1 MKFVTF
7 ETRSAPPQPGV
18 LRTDGTIAGLGET
31 FPRLLDLIDAGPEG
45 LAVARRAAERP
56 SSPIPL
62 ADAVLLAPLPRPRQI
77 RDFML
82 FEKHVRQAREQNQR
96 QGLIVGT
103 ITLPFRLL
111 GVLIGSLLFSIVVEC
126 VGMHLFWKDQGW
138 RHSRQMLQYELG
150 HLSNHFTRS
159 VVVQEP
165 GRTAHQ
171 LVDTGYEWVF
181 VRSGLLERTSQT
193 AERARAPSLGKSQD
207 GVRNFRYYISQVYV
221 WAESYLIA
229 AAFTTLTFL
238 VRLLVLVLTLPL
250 ILTAAFVGLIDG
262 LVRRDVR
269 RFGAGRESGF
279 IYHRAKAS
287 LMPLAVLPWVT
298 YLALPISVHP
308 LVILLPSAALLGLAV
323 SLTAGSFKKYL

>member
-1 MKFVTF
+1 MK
-7 ETRSAPPQPGV
+7 
-18 LRTDGTIAGLGET
+18 
-31 FPRLLDLIDAGPEG
+31 DA
-45 LAVARRAAERP
+45 ASTA
-56 SSPIPL
+56 
-62 ADAVLLAPLPRPRQI
+62 Q
-77 RDFML
+77 
-82 FEKHVRQAREQNQR
+82 REQNQR

-103 ITLPFRLL
+103 ITLPCRLL

-126 VGMHLFWKDQGW
+126 VGMHLFWKDEGW
-138 RHSRQMLQYELG
+138 RHSQQMLQYELG

-165 GRTAHQ
+165 GRTAHE

-181 VRSGLLERTSQT
+181 VRSGLLERMSQT
-193 AERARAPSLGKSQD
+193 AERARAPSHGQT
-207 GVRNFRYYISQVYV
+207 RNFRYYISQAYV
-221 WAESYLIA
+221 WTESYLIA

-308 LVILLPSAALLGLAV
+308 LLILLPSAALLGLAV